1 MFEKEQKEGWQE
13 LKEIWKKSSQT
24 EKINFQIS
32 GLIDE
37 LKDWYKSPM
46 ISQFEKDSIKSDVI
60 TIKAS
65 WNQFKGKISQFEKD
79 SINKDVTK
87 ITALVK
93 KFLNLLRK
101 IKTNNRR
108 TNK

>member
-1 MFEKEQKEGWQE
+1 
-13 LKEIWKKSSQT
+13 
-24 EKINFQIS
+24 
-32 GLIDE
+32 
-37 LKDWYKSPM
+37 M
-46 ISQFEKDSIKSDVI
+46 ISQFEKDSIKSNVI

>member
-1 MFEKEQKEGWQE
+1 MLEKEQKEGWEE
-13 LKEIWKKSSQT
+13 LKEIWKNSSQT

-37 LKDWYKSPM
+37 LKDKP
-46 ISQFEKDSIKSDVI
+46 
-60 TIKAS
+60 
-65 WNQFKGKISQFEKD
+65 SQFEKD

-101 IKTNNRR
+101 IK
-108 TNK
+108 